1 MMTGQPPRVGSPA
14 AHRHHH
20 RHAHVRRVYW
30 SPVKG
35 TRESLLRQNER
46 VDQDGLERIEDD
58 EQLADLEQSRALVEL
73 PVSDA
78 TQVSGKLP
86 QDRRYCR
93 PWTRE
98 FVEDFG
104 KDYFTAWRQPIQ
116 VTSAVRT
123 VQVQKKLRR
132 HNRNAAPISGEDSS
146 PHMTGAAIDIAK
158 AGMGRE
164 QLNWVRN
171 YLLQKQST
179 GNIDVEEEFRQRV
192 FHIAVYKSYSDSKL
206 TLPVKEVQT
215 AEPLP
220 APEGIEH

>member
-1 MMTGQPPRVGSPA
+1 MVGGGDLVPGSRVGERRCQPA
-14 AHRHHH
+14 EHGIFRCAESGGIACHR
-20 RHAHVRRVYW
+20 RSEFRRLVVRAL
-30 SPVKG
+30 
-35 TRESLLRQNER
+35 E
-46 VDQDGLERIEDD
+46 DQKTH
-58 EQLADLEQSRALVEL
+58 LEQSRALVEL
-73 PVSDA
+73 PVSDQ
-78 TQVSGKLP
+78 TLVSGKLP

-98 FVEDFG
+98 FVQDFG
-104 KDYFTAWRQPIQ
+104 KDYFAAWRQPIQ

-123 VQVQKKLRR
+123 VLVQKKLRR

-158 AGMGRE
+158 AGMSRE

-192 FHIAVYKSYSDSKL
+192 FHISVYKSYSDSKL
-206 TLPVKEVQT
+206 ILPVKEVQT